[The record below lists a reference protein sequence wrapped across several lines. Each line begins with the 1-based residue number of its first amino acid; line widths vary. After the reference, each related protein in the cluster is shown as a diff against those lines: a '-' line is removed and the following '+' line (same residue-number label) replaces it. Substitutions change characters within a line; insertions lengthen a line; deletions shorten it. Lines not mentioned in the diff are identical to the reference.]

1 MLRIGLVLTAYAFMY
16 ILDNVNDNDDVYL
29 CICNKN
35 HVNIS
40 CNYKQFKSF
49 LEANKYY
56 TNKYNNDDNNHISTM
71 ISTKY
76 IPQIFK
82 KNYLNYK
89 LTKLLLRFDENF
101 KI

>member
-1 MLRIGLVLTAYAFMY
+1 MD
-16 ILDNVNDNDDVYL
+16 LDNVNDDVYL

-56 TNKYNNDDNNHISTM
+56 TNKYNDDNNHISTM

-82 KNYLNYK
+82 KYYLNYK